1 MGSNPIPSIDPSDR
15 RITTEN
21 KEFKQTKYQDKNKN
35 YTKSATNYSGCQFNN
50 AKQANIIVKSKVNR
64 DIYNR
69 PKKLEHWK
77 SRAKNELDS
86 SDVIDV
92 FKLIEHMEDI
102 ESSTL
107 WIVRCITALL
117 LLRKQ
122 LDKPFRE
129 AKKEDIK
136 KLLKWMDEDKNYKA
150 STIEKMRTI
159 LKSFY
164 KIVYGNNEEYPEAVK
179 WFSVNVGKEKL
190 RKEKRIDIEKYLEEE
205 LIKLIENAESLQ
217 KKAFLGCMFESGSR
231 PEEFL
236 CLSNKDIL
244 IDTKGAVFI
253 LRGKTGE
260 RRVRIIAY
268 VSLLQQWLEIHP
280 LKNQNEFPIWI
291 SEATNYK
298 NQQLGIRGA
307 EKIIEKTMDKA
318 KISNKQHRLYILRH
332 SRATQLSK
340 YLSEA
345 QMCTMFGWRLGTKVV
360 RNYIHLSGK
369 DIDNVLI
376 SLNENGKVI
385 QDEYKIKP
393 LKCVKCRENIS
404 PNSNFCG
411 KYSLP
416 ITLAEQY
423 FNEINLIQENQKLQN
438 KLD

>member
-1 MGSNPIPSIDPSDR
+1 L
-15 RITTEN
+15 
-21 KEFKQTKYQDKNKN
+21 
-35 YTKSATNYSGCQFNN
+35 
-50 AKQANIIVKSKVNR
+50 NR

-77 SRAKNELDS
+77 NKAKNELDS
-86 SDVIDV
+86 FDLIDV
-92 FKLIEHMEDI
+92 FKLIEHMEDT

-122 LDKPFRE
+122 LDKPFKD

-164 KIVYGNNEEYPEAVK
+164 KIVYGNNEEYPESVK

-190 RKEKRIDIEKYLEEE
+190 RKEKRIDIEEYLEEE
-205 LIKLIENAESLQ
+205 ELKKLVENAESLQ
-217 KKAFLGCMFESGSR
+217 KKAFLGCMYESGAR

-236 CLSNKDIL
+236 TLSNKDIL
-244 IDTKGAVFI
+244 IDTKGAIFI

-268 VSLLQQWLEIHP
+268 VSLLQEWLDIHP
-280 LKNQNEFPIWI
+280 LNTQNEFPLWI

-298 NQQLGIRGA
+298 NQQLGLRGA
-307 EKIIEKTMDKA
+307 EKIIEKTMEKA
-318 KISNKQHRLYILRH
+318 NILNKKPRLYVLRH
-332 SRATQLSK
+332 SRATHLSK

-369 DIDNVLI
+369 DVDNVLI
-376 SLNENGKVI
+376 SLNENGKVV

-393 LKCVKCRENIS
+393 LKCTRCQENIDPS
-404 PNSNFCG
+404 SNFCG
-411 KYSLP
+411 KCALP
-416 ITLAEQY
+416 ISTVEQY
-423 FNEINLIQENQKLQN
+423 CNEVNLIEENKMLQN
-438 KLD
+438 KLNSFEEKINEQIGEIMELIRQNPLLAQIKPSALARNRFKYK